1 MEIKQFSSV
10 NELSKFKER
19 QFLPDLVKCVAI
31 INVVWGHAIQ
41 YWHGVDY
48 DFWNDLFFKLIY
60 GFHMPLFALISGYL
74 FSFSM
79 QKCPLGKMIVKKGRQ
94 LILPCI
100 SWGVLM
106 AMLSIL
112 MDMLS
117 GRRVTGLFIFKEIV
131 SQCVYDFW
139 FFKAIF
145 ISSVLSLFVENILK
159 MKKTFY
165 ILLCVSTIFVPSIF
179 NFQTMAFVFPYF
191 VIGLLHGRKNKRLTI
206 SSKMF
211 WITAVGYLLLIA
223 LWRKEYYIYISGMS
237 ILYTENIAKQMFVV
251 GYRFL
256 TGLLGSIWVIGI
268 LERMEN
274 KLKDKLRYK
283 VQLIGSKTGVVYL
296 LSTIVFLYS
305 DKLLMRTNIK
315 VVPCS
320 ASVNVLID
328 LLVLLP
334 ISIFLVLGCVNFK
347 NRLFRNTTVN
357 KFLFGIW

>member
-1 MEIKQFSSV
+1 
-10 NELSKFKER
+10 
-19 QFLPDLVKCVAI
+19 
-31 INVVWGHAIQ
+31 
-41 YWHGVDY
+41 
-48 DFWNDLFFKLIY
+48 
-60 GFHMPLFALISGYL
+60 
-74 FSFSM
+74 
-79 QKCPLGKMIVKKGRQ
+79 
-94 LILPCI
+94 
-100 SWGVLM
+100 
-106 AMLSIL
+106 
-112 MDMLS
+112 
-117 GRRVTGLFIFKEIV
+117 
-131 SQCVYDFW
+131 
-139 FFKAIF
+139 
-145 ISSVLSLFVENILK
+145 
-159 MKKTFY
+159 
-165 ILLCVSTIFVPSIF
+165 
-179 NFQTMAFVFPYF
+179 
-191 VIGLLHGRKNKRLTI
+191 
-206 SSKMF
+206 MF